1 MRPLTWAGFP
11 RSWHEAEYC
20 PRSPCHSIFQSL
32 QPLFSSRERKPFT
45 GDMGSAMSAAVMQK
59 RPMKLAA
66 MPPERVNSHVPG
78 CIGLE
83 SAHTGRA
90 AQNPSSSRAADCI
103 ENSDDHQI
111 YELVDRRG
119 GQFFGVQ
126 AQFEDRLLLLGRE

>member
-11 RSWHEAEYC
+11 PSRREPDYSA
-20 PRSPCHSIFQSL
+20 RSPCHSTFQSP
-32 QPLFSSRERKPFT
+32 QPPLSSRERKPLT

-111 YELVDRRG
+111 YELVDQRG
-119 GQFFGVQ
+119 GQC
-126 AQFEDRLLLLGRE
+126 